1 MPFRNFDR
9 RDSLAPSGHRLS
21 AILEPFHAALFNR
34 RQSFGA
40 MLGVA
45 GLAIIAGLVVL
56 LVVRDLRPTSTGNGT
71 GANGPA
77 VDSDESIPS
86 GPPPT
91 SIAPIL
97 AEPPSTHLTSTAR
110 RNEETTTTESTTT
123 SEEATTTTESTTTS
137 EETTTTGSTT
147 TSEETTTTESST
159 TRRPTTTKP
168 PSTTIDPTTTEGG
181 TTTSDPPPTGGND
194 PEGPT
199 VPLIQSA
206 AVTQVRATTARIGF
220 TSPACVTASFSYAP
234 VGQSATV
241 IGGGSRCS
249 RSHALL
255 LGLVTPPL
263 EPGTTYRVT
272 IEATDADG
280 LSTRRTLSFI
290 TLG

>member
-56 LVVRDLRPTSTGNGT
+56 LVVRDLRPTSTGT

-110 RNEETTTTESTTT
+110 RSEETTTTE
-123 SEEATTTTESTTTS
+123 
-137 EETTTTGSTT
+137 STT

-168 PSTTIDPTTTEGG
+168 PSTTIDPTTTEDG